1 MTLSELRYIVAVA
14 RERHFGKAADYCC
27 VSQPTLSVAV
37 KKLEQELDVA
47 LFERGQ
53 GEVNITPA
61 GQRIVIQAQRAL
73 EQVELIREMAKEGK
87 DQLSTPLR
95 LAAIYTIGPYLFPGL
110 VPLLNRRAPQ
120 MPLYIE
126 ENYTAV
132 LSSQLKRGEQD
143 AIIIS
148 LPFDEPGIEIQPLY
162 HEPFVVLLPAKH
174 PWTKQ
179 RKIDLDELGN
189 ERVLLLGAGHCFRD
203 QVLAACPGCLKPSS
217 GTVGNFEGGSLETM
231 RYMVAS
237 GLGITVLPRTAAGI
251 NGLSNEMLV
260 TRPFKGAAPQRTVA
274 IAWRKSFP
282 RPKAI
287 QLLTEVILEAGLDGV
302 STLRNG
308 GKKQLEPAR

>member
-14 RERHFGKAADYCC
+14 RERHFGKAAEYCC

-61 GQRIVIQAQRAL
+61 GQRIVVQAQRAL
-73 EQVELIREMAKEGK
+73 EQVEIIREMAKEGK

-95 LAAIYTIGPYLFPGL
+95 LAAIYTVGPYLFPGL
-110 VPLLNRRAPQ
+110 VPHLNRQAPK

-132 LSSQLKRGEQD
+132 LSGQLKRGEQD

-148 LPFDEPGIEIQPLY
+148 LPFDEPGIETQPLY
-162 HEPFVVLLPAKH
+162 NEPFVVLLPASH
-174 PWTKQ
+174 PWTKK
-179 RKIDLDELGN
+179 RSVDLTELGN

-217 GTVGNFEGGSLETM
+217 GSQGNFEGGSLETM

-237 GLGITVLPRTAAGI
+237 GLGITVLPRTAVGI
-251 NGLSNEMLV
+251 NSLSNEMLV
-260 TRPFKGAAPQRTVA
+260 TRPFKGTAPRRTVA
-274 IAWRKSFP
+274 LAWRKSFP

-287 QLLTEVILEAGLDGV
+287 ELLTAVIMAAGLDGV
-302 STLRNG
+302 ASLR
-308 GKKQLEPAR
+308 P